1 MQVAYNVA
9 DNVPKLVFC
18 DAQRLQQILLN
29 VLNNAVKFTEKG
41 EILVE
46 VWCEPAAPSKAQEQ
60 TALGT
65 NQRPVT
71 GLVNPLHSALAKQP
85 SHGKLSDQ
93 QRQSASFRP
102 LTPDNLSQHNELA
115 RPRVSEQE
123 RGDMDTGRKDVQ
135 LQEDTSYSAFVQ
147 DAETSAADDAPGQDH
162 QQQQQLQ
169 WHPSSPT
176 DHSVTVRDML
186 AETAQRAQRLL
197 SNAAQQ
203 AKQATSWQGC
213 RHQPE
218 SNPTEQCP
226 SSFDRPS
233 QNGSATSVDQQAS
246 AQRDS
251 ISSFANA
258 RPASTSEGR
267 AHIEHTAAA
276 SASQQSAEAARL
288 LQGRLPS
295 SHTST
300 DSSSGSSSHSRRL
313 AMGGRDELDRN
324 SRFNSLMPSTS
335 GRSSK
340 SDPRSDC
347 TTDYTIHFSIR
358 DSGIGIS
365 QDQTKNLFQRFCQV
379 SCVCISLTATSR
391 RCLSCACNGICAF
404 GSRWTEVQ
412 SI

>member
-1 MQVAYNVA
+1 MA
-9 DNVPKLVFC
+9 DSVPKLVFC

-46 VWCEPAAPSKAQEQ
+46 VWCEPTAPDNAQEQ

-65 NQRPVT
+65 SQRPVT
-71 GLVNPLHSALAKQP
+71 GLVNPLHSALAQQP
-85 SHGKLSDQ
+85 FRGKIRNQ

-115 RPRVSEQE
+115 RPRIAEQE
-123 RGDMDTGRKDVQ
+123 QADTGTGQQGVQ
-135 LQEDTSYSAFVQ
+135 LQEDQSYSAFVQ
-147 DAETSAADDAPGQDH
+147 DAETSAAEDATGHGHQQ

-176 DHSVTVRDML
+176 EHPVTVRDML

-226 SSFDRPS
+226 SPFDTPS

-258 RPASTSEGR
+258 RPASTSEGQ

-288 LQGRLPS
+288 LQGQLPS

-300 DSSSGSSSHSRRL
+300 DSSSESSSRSRKL
-313 AMGGRDELDRN
+313 NTGGRDELDRN

-391 RCLSCACNGICAF
+391 HAACPVHAMASAHLDPGGQGCKASN
-404 GSRWTEVQ
+404 
-412 SI
+412 